1 MPDKSAPYFRH
12 RKPAEKDYKRSDE
25 GGHFML
31 VTATGLRLWRFAY
44 RYDGKQKL
52 LAN

>member
-1 MPDKSAPYFRH
+1 MPAKSAPYFRH
-12 RKPAEKDYKRSDE
+12 LKPAAKDDKRSNE
-25 GGHFML
+25 GGLFML

-52 LAN
+52 LAT